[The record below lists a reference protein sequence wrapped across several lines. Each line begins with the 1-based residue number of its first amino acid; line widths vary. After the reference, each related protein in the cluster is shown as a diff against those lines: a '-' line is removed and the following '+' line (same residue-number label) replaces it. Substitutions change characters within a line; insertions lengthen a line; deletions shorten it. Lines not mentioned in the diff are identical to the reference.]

1 LRRQIQN
8 VSRIHTETTAIY
20 AVARLIIYILTQ
32 PIFTRRVMEQY
43 FIFKKYVAAFSI
55 TLLLSFFNVASAQV
69 SERYRLQH
77 ERSFKLEF
85 SPKTTLSFFGLG
97 MISTAN
103 HTGTMNISFPY
114 QTMDANG
121 VKTSHVLNANSGH
134 LLSGQ
139 SPELSLGLDI
149 SHPFY
154 ALTFGTGFNTTYGGA
169 YYSIGYARALYLGQ
183 SGHAL
188 RDRVE
193 KCTWILRPSLNITA
207 FSFSGG
213 NIGII
218 DNRNTTIYLLERTVN
233 PTYTYSSGKSNIQ
246 HVVQSNELAINYKQN
261 QIGIQPKIAL
271 CTNPYKTK
279 ISIQLFVSYF
289 IPIFQ
294 SGGLQLIQRSST
306 DSPHF
311 VSGSAGT
318 KIKNHDDITA
328 TYNNQSFHS
337 IPFRAN
343 NVFIGISLGITLF

>member
-1 LRRQIQN
+1 
-8 VSRIHTETTAIY
+8 
-20 AVARLIIYILTQ
+20 
-32 PIFTRRVMEQY
+32 MEQY
-43 FIFKKYVAAFSI
+43 LISKKYIAALSI
-55 TLLLSFFNVASAQV
+55 TLVLSVFNIVSAQV
-69 SERYRLQH
+69 SERYQLKR
-77 ERSFKLEF
+77 ERSFKIDF
-85 SPKTTLSFFGLG
+85 GPKATLSFFGLG
-97 MISTAN
+97 MVSTAN
-103 HTGTMNISFPY
+103 HDGTMNISFPY

-121 VKTSHVLNANSGH
+121 IKTSHVLSGNSDH

-154 ALTFGTGFNTTYGGA
+154 ALTFGIGCNTTYGGA
-169 YYSIGYARALYLGQ
+169 YYSIGYGRTLYLGQ
-183 SGHAL
+183 GGHAL
-188 RDRVE
+188 RDRIE

-207 FSFSGG
+207 FSFTGG

-218 DNRNTTIYLLERTVN
+218 DNRNTTIYLLGRTVD
-233 PTYTYSSGKSNIQ
+233 PTYTYSSGKSNIK

-279 ISIQLFVSYF
+279 ISIQLSVAYF

-306 DSPHF
+306 YSPHF
-311 VSGSAGT
+311 VSSSAGT

-328 TYNNQSFHS
+328 TYNNQPFHS

-343 NVFIGISLGITLF
+343 NIFLGISLGITLF